1 MRFKSSLAFALL
13 ATVLFAFPAK
23 GHDLL
28 IDIQPASE
36 AVLTEGSFEAKLTFN
51 NPLMVVEGETNAE
64 LSTKP
69 VGSVDWVSH
78 EIVVMDSVLTAQINL
93 NESGDYDLRWKVV
106 SSDGHPISGESTFTL
121 ELGSSEEQETDAP
134 ILIAPAPTQE
144 QDSGGS
150 MVGFFIG
157 LAMVVLGIIFAP
169 IGLMIRR
176 RARKS

>member
-1 MRFKSSLAFALL
+1 MRLKSSLALALL
-13 ATVLFAFPAK
+13 ATVVFAFPAK

-28 IDIQPASE
+28 IDIQPASQ

-51 NPLMVVEGETNAE
+51 NPLLVVEGETNAE

-69 VGSVDWVSH
+69 VGSDDWVSH
-78 EIVVMDSVLTAQINL
+78 EIAVMDSVLTAQINL
-93 NESGDYDLRWKVV
+93 SESGDYDLRWKVV

-121 ELGSSEEQETDAP
+121 ELATSQPQETEAP
-134 ILIAPAPTQE
+134 ILIAPAPIQE
-144 QDSGGS
+144 SGEGDS
-150 MVGFFIG
+150 MVGFYIG
-157 LAMVVLGIIFAP
+157 LAMVVLGVIFAP